1 MHSTIKQTNNAI
13 KAVRK
18 EMLKALENAS
28 NKVLAIYPQAESD
41 PETARLVFNIIGSQA
56 HESLDLFLR
65 QFAQGL
71 DASLGDAWLKKAEAE
86 IERLD
91 REIEETQA
99 LLSSDEVAADYEK
112 VLELTAKL
120 EQLQTEQEAQYE
132 IWELLAD

>member
-1 MHSTIKQTNNAI
+1 MRSTIKQTNNAI

-18 EMLKALENAS
+18 ESLKAFERAA

-71 DASLGDAWLKKAEAE
+71 DASLGDAWLKKAEVEINSVIAE
-86 IERLD
+86 M
-91 REIEETQA
+91 
-99 LLSSDEVAADYEK
+99 
-112 VLELTAKL
+112 
-120 EQLQTEQEAQYE
+120 EAS
-132 IWELLAD
+132 A

>member
-1 MHSTIKQTNNAI
+1 MRSTIKQTNNAI

-18 EMLKALENAS
+18 ESLKAFERAA

-41 PETARLVFNIIGSQA
+41 PETALLVFNIIGSQA

-86 IERLD
+86 INSVIAEM
-91 REIEETQA
+91 
-99 LLSSDEVAADYEK
+99 EVSA
-112 VLELTAKL
+112 
-120 EQLQTEQEAQYE
+120 
-132 IWELLAD
+132 